1 MLFLYWPNT
10 ILPYKMA
17 AVEQET
23 YGNKLAPHGVYSMTN
38 FCSIADQSDALSQSP
53 EMHEL
58 MTHVAQKR
66 PVKWFQVGIQLQ
78 IDMPI
83 LEAYEAEYSNQ
94 MRLFAKV
101 FEHWRREEKLPYTW
115 NTIIIALERVD
126 ENRIATDIRQWL
138 RFRK

>member
-1 MLFLYWPNT
+1 MLCAKPQKNYTW
-10 ILPYKMA
+10 
-17 AVEQET
+17 ET
-23 YGNKLAPHGVYSMTN
+23 LGDEPLLCHTCMS
-38 FCSIADQSDALSQSP
+38 
-53 EMHEL
+53 
-58 MTHVAQKR
+58 AQKG

-126 ENRIATDIRQWL
+126 KQRTQCL
-138 RFRK
+138 

>member
-1 MLFLYWPNT
+1 MY
-10 ILPYKMA
+10 
-17 AVEQET
+17 
-23 YGNKLAPHGVYSMTN
+23 
-38 FCSIADQSDALSQSP
+38 
-53 EMHEL
+53 EL

-101 FEHWRREEKLPYTW
+101 FEHWRQKEKMPYTW

-126 ENRIATDIRQWL
+126 ENRIAADIRQWL

>member
-1 MLFLYWPNT
+1 MPIGDDAMIKDHYT
-10 ILPYKMA
+10 
-17 AVEQET
+17 
-23 YGNKLAPHGVYSMTN
+23 S
-38 FCSIADQSDALSQSP
+38 CSITDQSDALSQSP

-58 MTHVAQKR
+58 MTHVAQRR

-101 FEHWRREEKLPYTW
+101 FEHWRQEKKLPYTW

-126 ENRIATDIRQWL
+126 ENRITTDIRQWL

>member
-1 MLFLYWPNT
+1 MTKFLFHYT
-10 ILPYKMA
+10 
-17 AVEQET
+17 
-23 YGNKLAPHGVYSMTN
+23 
-38 FCSIADQSDALSQSP
+38 DQSDALYQSP

-101 FEHWRREEKLPYTW
+101 LEHWRREEKLPYTW

>member
-1 MLFLYWPNT
+1 MLSCCFD
-10 ILPYKMA
+10 A
-17 AVEQET
+17 
-23 YGNKLAPHGVYSMTN
+23 G
-38 FCSIADQSDALSQSP
+38 QSDALSQSP

-66 PVKWFQVGIQLQ
+66 PVKWFQVGIQLL

-83 LEAYEAEYSNQ
+83 LEAYEVEHRDP

-101 FEHWRREEKLPYTW
+101 FEQWRREEKLPYTW
-115 NTIIIALERVD
+115 NTIIIALERID

-138 RFRK
+138 RLQK